1 MLVGEMWHFDSEKN
15 TWLILFF
22 FPSFYFCPVRLNMLL
37 NMVQQVSSYSPTLLT
52 MPLRMTWGCTQ
63 TPGTSLAQGYSEGPF
78 TSPWGLGET
87 PFPRGTPLTVS
98 IHFHPPPPP
107 FAFNKNRTVRE
118 FDWIFTNHPSR
129 SCLSFFCSCSKQI
142 FIRVAFP
149 FKRTCPIMPDES
161 DRYVLYLIGGGS
173 SGLWGCW
180 VDTVLWPSWLCRREW
195 FRGVPRHLVFTRN
208 GGTEGI
214 TVLLSECRRRSFIS
228 RLSFLWYVILV
239 ASTSGMY
246 LFYSAKLLAQ
256 L

>member
-1 MLVGEMWHFDSEKN
+1 MEGYYCCSFFTTNIKAFSFLNILLCTVSCCALDYHEEVELFMNCTINSSVGIYHSSAFLALLIDQLLTNKNIWSFPSMWHFDSEKN

-107 FAFNKNRTVRE
+107 L
-118 FDWIFTNHPSR
+118 
-129 SCLSFFCSCSKQI
+129 LSTKTEQS
-142 FIRVAFP
+142 
-149 FKRTCPIMPDES
+149 EN
-161 DRYVLYLIGGGS
+161 LIGSLQTILHEAVSHSSAPVPSKFS
-173 SGLWGCW
+173 SG
-180 VDTVLWPSWLCRREW
+180 
-195 FRGVPRHLVFTRN
+195 
-208 GGTEGI
+208 
-214 TVLLSECRRRSFIS
+214 
-228 RLSFLWYVILV
+228 
-239 ASTSGMY
+239 
-246 LFYSAKLLAQ
+246 
-256 L
+256 